1 MRRHLLA
8 LGGVALLATACGSSQ
23 RTSSPTTA
31 PAPIPAPVVS
41 STTIPSPATT
51 GPPPTLPSTTV
62 AAPTTTVPN
71 TTLVPSTITVAY
83 VDAVLVQLNH
93 IYGDAVRTTVKA
105 DKLTPGAIRYLKA
118 IYNAPLG
125 KEEQGL
131 FRLALAD
138 RLPNVR
144 AVPGDPVSSVQ
155 KLIYAS
161 SSCIY
166 VRVRTNSD
174 PALIKP
180 VPPLADEF
188 MGLQHASGSVAG
200 IDRPPWIFFF
210 DGVTKTVS
218 NIPNQCPEK

>member
-93 IYGDAVRTTVKA
+93 IYGDAVRASVKA
-105 DKLTPGAIRYLKA
+105 DRVTPGAVTDLDA
-118 IYNAPLG
+118 IYNTSLG
-125 KEEQGL
+125 AEEHRLFAQTLAAGL
-131 FRLALAD
+131 QNIR
-138 RLPNVR
+138 P
-144 AVPGDPVSSVQ
+144 VPGDPITSVQ
-155 KLIYAS
+155 RLIFAS
-161 SSCIY
+161 PSCVY
-166 VRVRTNSD
+166 VQVRTNSD
-174 PALIKP
+174 PIVIHP
-180 VPPLADEF
+180 VPAFADEF
-188 MGLQHASGSVAG
+188 IGIQRTAEYGRGASHT
-200 IDRPPWIFFF
+200 PWVFFF
-210 DGVTKTVS
+210 DLVNKTPTKV
-218 NIPNQCPEK
+218 PNQCPAA

>member
-1 MRRHLLA
+1 MRRTLLA
-8 LGGVALLATACGSSQ
+8 LGGVALLATACGSPHAA
-23 RTSSPTTA
+23 SSPTTA
-31 PAPIPAPVVS
+31 PVPIRAAVVS
-41 STTIPSPATT
+41 TTTTSPPFTPPAT
-51 GPPPTLPSTTV
+51 PT
-62 AAPTTTVPN
+62 TTTVPD
-71 TTLVPSTITVAY
+71 TSIVPSTITVAY

-105 DKLTPGAIRYLKA
+105 DKLTPDAIRYLKA
-118 IYNAPLG
+118 IYNVPLG
-125 KEEQGL
+125 KEEQSL

-144 AVPGDPVSSVQ
+144 PVPGDPISSVQ

-188 MGLQHASGSVAG
+188 MGLQRSRGGVVG
-200 IDRPPWIFFF
+200 IDHTPWIFFF

-218 NIPNQCPEK
+218 NISNQCPEN